1 MKRIIFLL
9 TSLAILCNACK
20 KDDLTQT
27 TDITK
32 FSWKIKSIA
41 VDGYK
46 SKTPNKDYHGNDI
59 SDNAYKLYLKNDKTF
74 NLYLGI
80 NSVIGEYKIP
90 SLGKFTFIN
99 GLITEK
105 CCDSDFDEHVGNA
118 IILITSYQVLDDILI
133 LKGKNCEIELKKE

>member
-20 KDDLTQT
+20 EDDSTQT

-32 FSWKIKSIA
+32 SSWKIKSIA
-41 VDGYK
+41 VDGYR

-59 SDNAYKLYLKNDKTF
+59 SDNAYKLSFENDKTF

-80 NSVIGEYKIP
+80 NSVIGKYKTP
-90 SLGKFTFIN
+90 CSGKITFKDC
-99 GLITEK
+99 LTTEK
-105 CCDSDFDEHVGNA
+105 CCDSDFDEHVVKT
-118 IILITSYQVLDDILI
+118 IPLITSYQVLDDNLI
-133 LKGKNCEIELKKE
+133 LKGKKCEIKLKKE